1 MACVLMMQVAI
12 DEVIDMIAVRNGWV
26 ATVFT
31 MDVIGCMA
39 GTGMA

>member
-1 MACVLMMQVAI
+1 MACMLMMQVAI

-26 ATVFT
+26 ATVLT
-31 MDVIGCMA
+31 MDVISRMT